1 MKKKSIRLGL
11 LYRLLR
17 RKKLIMSLGMLCC
30 SLQFVLAQNERITCN
45 FKNTKVTSIMENV
58 QGKTGISYIYNT
70 ALLRNKKASISARNE
85 TVSSFLERLYRP
97 MGLEV
102 VWQGHTAVIRR
113 IMLQKKEVLVYGHVT
128 DTNKEALPGVNIS
141 IVGGKQ
147 SVITNAD
154 GNYRISVHEEDAL
167 KFSFIGMKTK
177 IIVCNSP
184 IINVMLEEDIKPVDD
199 VVITGYQTIDRSKL
213 TSAVTTLKMEDIN
226 NPGMTT
232 IDQMLEG
239 KVPGM
244 IFTQNSGQV
253 GASPSLRVRG
263 TSTILGNREPLWV
276 LDGIV
281 LSDPVNVD
289 PQQINDPDFVNLL
302 GNAISGLNPNDI
314 QQIDVLKDA
323 SATALY
329 GAKAGNGVI
338 VITTKKGTVGKP
350 SISYNGNFTY
360 TSRPR
365 YSDRDVYMMNS
376 AERTDVSQ
384 ELIDRKMYYNNV
396 TQWSGYEQA
405 VQDYYSGKLNYS
417 DFKKESD
424 YYRSVN
430 TDWLGLLTHNSFS
443 HNHTVSLSGGSP
455 NIKYYASLGY
465 GIENGVIKQ
474 EKNERYSSMLNLT
487 ATYRKFNAQFQLQ
500 ANYSKRKY
508 SPQELGVM
516 DYAYNTSRAMPAYN
530 SDGSLFYYPK
540 VNTTGQRYEFN
551 ILNEMA
557 NSGDGSETNGI
568 SMHSQIR
575 YGILSCLNID
585 ALLAYN
591 ISNTTREQYY
601 TKDTYYIYN
610 LRGDQTPRWDQ
621 CPVGGELKRQDT
633 KNDDYTV
640 RLQANF
646 MKTLGS
652 KGNYLITSSAGIEA
666 KSTEYKGFDITRRGY
681 FTEFGGYFDAVPTDD
696 SGYYSQFMSSK
707 EALGYRTRQL
717 TNELAWYATA
727 GYGFKDIYI
736 FNLHLRAER
745 SNLFGS
751 RANEKFSPIWAV
763 SGRWNM
769 KKNILKNTKWV
780 DDASLRASW
789 GWQGNMLPG
798 QTAKM
803 IIQQSTLTDPIYNSN
818 YATIYRYPNPNLKW
832 EKTSSYNVGLDFIL
846 LDNKI
851 RGTFSYF
858 YKHTKDAFLTKT
870 ISDINGINQYV
881 VNGGSLNNQG
891 VEISLSFTPINNAN
905 IGGGKRGFVWRID
918 PQIGEVL
925 NKVINRAINN
935 KTHTMHDVVTYND
948 YLTGNVELSNK
959 PISTFY
965 SYKFEGLSP
974 KDGSPIFYGA
984 EDANK
989 AALMAK
995 YANMTPDEVFMQVM
1009 EESGQREPYIQGSV
1023 NNYLGYGNFGLSF
1036 NFTYSLGNKIRLLKI
1051 CSGYASSVIYPQQNL
1066 RKEFI
1071 YRWRKP
1077 GDEAYTNIPGLVAS
1091 STLNTPWWQDYS
1103 ASAYRFAGS
1112 IYDMY
1117 DNSNIRVVSGNY
1129 LKLQSLAFRYNVE
1142 EKLVRKM
1149 GLQSLYVSLVCNNLF
1164 TICSSKLKGQDPT
1177 QNGSSPQIN
1186 LSIRPTFT
1194 FNINFVI

>member
-11 LYRLLR
+11 LNRLLG
-17 RKKLIMSLGMLCC
+17 RKRLIMSLGMLCC
-30 SLQFVLAQNERITCN
+30 SLQFVLAQNERISCDFN
-45 FKNTKVTSIMENV
+45 NTKVTSIMETV
-58 QGKTGISYIYNT
+58 QKKTGISYVYNT
-70 ALLRNKKASISARNE
+70 ALIKDKKATISARNE

-113 IMLQKKEVLVYGHVT
+113 IISHRREVVIYGRVT
-128 DTNKEALPGVNIS
+128 DISDEPLPGVNINV
-141 IVGGKQ
+141 VGEKQ
-147 SVITNAD
+147 SVVTNGD
-154 GNYRISVHEEDAL
+154 GIYRITVHEEDAL
-167 KFSFIGMKTK
+167 KFSFIGMKTQ
-177 IIVCNSP
+177 IIVCNRPS
-184 IINVMLEEDIKPVDD
+184 INVVLEEDVKAVDD
-199 VVITGYQTIDRSKL
+199 VVVTGYQTIDRSKL

-232 IDQMLEG
+232 VDQMLEG

-244 IFTQNSGQV
+244 IFMQNSGQV
-253 GASPSLRVRG
+253 GAAPSLRVRG

-338 VITTKKGTVGKP
+338 VITTKKGVVGKP
-350 SISYNGNFTY
+350 SISYTGNFTY

-365 YSDRDVYMMNS
+365 YSDSDVYMMNS

-417 DFKKESD
+417 EFKDKAD

-430 TDWLGLLTHNSFS
+430 TDWLGLLTHDSFS

-465 GIENGVIKQ
+465 GEENGVIKQ

-500 ANYSKRKY
+500 ANSSKRNY
-508 SPQELGVM
+508 APQQLGVM

-530 SDGSLFYYPK
+530 PDGSLFYYPRP
-540 VNTTGQRYEFN
+540 NTTGQIYNFN
-551 ILNEMA
+551 ILNEIA
-557 NSGDGSETNGI
+557 NSGDGSETNGVN
-568 SMHSQIR
+568 MHAQIR
-575 YGILSCLNID
+575 YDILSCLNID

-601 TKDTYYIYN
+601 TKDTYYVYG
-610 LRGDQTPRWDQ
+610 LRADQSARNDQ
-621 CPVGGELKRQDT
+621 CPVGGELTRQDT

-646 MKTLGS
+646 MKTLG
-652 KGNYLITSSAGIEA
+652 KGGNHLITASAGIEA
-666 KSTEYKGFDITRRGY
+666 KSTEYKGFNITRRGY

-696 SGYYSQFMSSK
+696 NGYYSRFMTTK
-707 EALGYRTRQL
+707 DALGYRTRQL

-727 GYGFKDIYI
+727 GYGFKDTYI
-736 FNLHLRAER
+736 FNVHLRAER

-751 RANEKFSPIWAV
+751 RANEEFAPIWAL

-769 KKNILKNTKWV
+769 KKDVLKRVKWV

-798 QTAKM
+798 QTAQM
-803 IIQQSTLTDPIYNSN
+803 IIQQSTLTNLTYNSN
-818 YATIYRYPNPNLKW
+818 FATIADYPNPDLKW
-832 EKTSSYNVGLDFIL
+832 EKTSSYNIGLDFAL
-846 LDNKI
+846 LRNKI
-851 RGTFSYF
+851 RGTLSYF

-891 VEISLSFTPINNAN
+891 VEISLSFTPINNASL
-905 IGGGKRGFVWRID
+905 GGGKRGFVWRID

-935 KTHTMHDVVTYND
+935 KTHTMHDVITYND
-948 YLTGNVELSNK
+948 YLTGNVELSDK

-965 SYKFEGLSP
+965 SYKFEGLSHT
-974 KDGSPIFYGA
+974 DGSPIFYGA

-989 AALMAK
+989 TALMAK
-995 YANMTPDEVFMQVM
+995 YASMTPDEVYMQVM
-1009 EESGQREPYIQGSV
+1009 EESGQREPYVQGSV

-1051 CSGYASSVIYPQQNL
+1051 CSGYASNVIYPQQNL
-1066 RKEFI
+1066 RKEFL

-1077 GDEAYTNIPGLVAS
+1077 GDEAYTNIPGLIAS
-1091 STLNTPWWQDYS
+1091 STVNSPWWQQYP
-1103 ASAYRFAGS
+1103 ASAYQFAGS

-1117 DNSNIRVVSGNY
+1117 DNSDIRVVSGNY
-1129 LKLQSLAFRYNVE
+1129 LKLQSLSFRYNFGD
-1142 EKLVRKM
+1142 KLVRRM
-1149 GLQSLYVSLVCNNLF
+1149 GLQSLYMSLVGNNLF

-1177 QNGSSPQIN
+1177 QDGSSPQIN
-1186 LSIRPTFT
+1186 LSVRPTFT
-1194 FNINFVI
+1194 FNINFTI